1 MHLVCPACLTVNR
14 VAEERLGEAPK
25 CGKCGARLLDGEVLA
40 LDAARF
46 DKFSRD
52 DGLPLVVD
60 FWAAWCGPCRV
71 MAPVFA
77 RVAGEMPLRARFAK
91 LDTEAEPQLAQRF
104 GIRSIP
110 SLLVFRHGEEI
121 GRSAGAMDVAGLRH
135 WLADYV

>member
-1 MHLVCPACLTVNR
+1 MHLVCPACLAVNR
-14 VAEERLGEAPK
+14 VPDERLGEAPK
-25 CGKCGARLLDGEVLA
+25 CGKCAAPLLDGAVLA

-46 DKFSRD
+46 AKFSRD

-77 RVAGEMPLRARFAK
+77 QVAGEMPLRARFAK

-121 GRSAGAMDVAGLRH
+121 GRSAGAMDAAGLRH